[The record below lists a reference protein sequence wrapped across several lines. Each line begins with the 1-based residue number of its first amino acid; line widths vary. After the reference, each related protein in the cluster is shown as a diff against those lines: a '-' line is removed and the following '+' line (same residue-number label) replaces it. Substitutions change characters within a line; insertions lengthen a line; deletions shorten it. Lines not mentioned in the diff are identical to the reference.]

1 MTAAASDRHFT
12 LRQVTAALDASF
24 PCKLISQRS
33 YDRQGV
39 LRLTPVLLLELS
51 ETDYQALQDTAAV
64 TA

>member
-1 MTAAASDRHFT
+1 MAVSAADRHFT

-24 PCKLISQRS
+24 PCKLISQKS

-51 ETDYQALQDTAAV
+51 EADYQALQDTAGANG
-64 TA
+64 

>member
-1 MTAAASDRHFT
+1 MTAADRHFT

-24 PCKLISQRS
+24 PCKLIFQKS

-51 ETDYQALQDTAAV
+51 EADYQALQETAAV
-64 TA
+64 SA

>member
-24 PCKLISQRS
+24 PCKLISQKS
-33 YDRQGV
+33 YDRQGG

-51 ETDYQALQDTAAV
+51 ETDYQALQDAAG
-64 TA
+64 ANG